1 MFTFLLRVCVAVAA
15 LAALPA
21 QAQTELSLERTLQLA
36 QARSQQLV
44 AQDANA
50 AAARD
55 MAIAAGQR
63 PDPTLKAGITDLP
76 VGGPDR
82 YNARMTT
89 RTLALMQELTR
100 SDKLR
105 ARSARFDR
113 EAQAAEA
120 ARTLALTNLRRDGAM
135 AWLDRYFQERLL
147 EILRAQ
153 RAEAGLQIEAADAA
167 YRGGRGAQAD
177 VFAARSMVA
186 LIDDRIHQAEL
197 QIATAKTR
205 LARWVG
211 EPAHQPLGAPPTL
224 AAAGLDLSNLASRL
238 AHHPEI
244 VMLLRQEAI
253 AQAEVGIARSNQR
266 PDWGVELMFSQ
277 RGQGNSNM
285 VSVNV
290 SIPLQLDRKNRQDR
304 ELAAKLALVEQMRA
318 QREEASRERL
328 AETRSWLQE
337 WHSGR
342 DRLAHYDSALLPLAA
357 ERTRAALAAYRGGA
371 GPLGAVLEAR
381 RMEID
386 TRSDRLRLEM
396 DTAALW
402 ARIEYLIPSESET
415 TSLARTADV
424 TEK

>member
-21 QAQTELSLERTLQLA
+21 QAQTELSLERALQLA
-36 QARSQQLV
+36 QARSQLLV
-44 AQDANA
+44 AQDASA
-50 AAARD
+50 TAARD

-89 RTLALMQELTR
+89 RTLAVMQELTR

-120 ARTLALTNLRRDGAM
+120 ARTLALANLRRDGAM

-177 VFAARSMVA
+177 VFSARSMVA

-224 AAAGLDLSNLASRL
+224 AAGGLDLSNLASRL

-253 AQAEVGIARSNQR
+253 AQADVGIARSNQR

-304 ELAAKLALVEQMRA
+304 ELAAKLALVEQVRA

-415 TSLARTADV
+415 TSLARTADA